1 MRSQNIST
9 KENSKLSNEI
19 DNLRVPKHI
28 AIIMDGNGR
37 WATKKGFPRSFGH
50 NAGVNVLKE
59 IIKVS
64 KNLGCKTLTVYAFS
78 TENWSRENFEVNALM
93 NLINFGVDVKLN
105 EIKANGIKLDFIG
118 NLEELP
124 NKAKK
129 GINKCINET
138 KDLTGLTLTIA
149 LNYGAISD
157 ILEATKTI
165 YESKI
170 ELNEENFLKATQ
182 IGKDEVDIFI
192 RTGGDK
198 RLSNFL
204 LANIGYSEL
213 FFSDKL
219 WPEFS
224 KNDFTEILDEFK
236 ERQRR
241 FGK

>member
-1 MRSQNIST
+1 MS
-9 KENSKLSNEI
+9 E
-19 DNLRVPKHI
+19 PKTV
-28 AIIMDGNGR
+28 AIIMDGNRR
-37 WATKKGFPRSFGH
+37 WAKKNNLPIPSGH
-50 NAGVNVLKE
+50 RKGIESLIEIVKTAKKLKIE
-59 IIKVS
+59 RLI
-64 KNLGCKTLTVYAFS
+64 VYAFS
-78 TENWSRENFEVNALM
+78 TENWSRDNFEVNALM

-105 EIKANGIKLDFIG
+105 EIKENGIKLDFIG
-118 NLEELP
+118 NLADLP
-124 NKAKK
+124 EKAKK
-129 GINKCINET
+129 SIDKCINET
-138 KDLTGLTLTIA
+138 KDLTELTLTVA

-157 ILEATKTI
+157 ILKAAKTI
-165 YESKI
+165 NEKNI

-182 IGKDEVDIFI
+182 IGEQEVDIFI

-224 KNDFTEILDEFK
+224 RNDFIQILDEFK

>member
-1 MRSQNIST
+1 MSS
-9 KENSKLSNEI
+9 
-19 DNLRVPKHI
+19 PKTV
-28 AIIMDGNGR
+28 AIIMDGNRR
-37 WATKKGFPRSFGH
+37 WAKKNNLPIPSGH
-50 NAGVNVLKE
+50 RKGIESLIE
-59 IIKVS
+59 IV
-64 KNLGCKTLTVYAFS
+64 KTAKKSNIERLIVYAFS

-165 YESKI
+165 YKSKI
-170 ELNEENFLKATQ
+170 ELNEENFLEATQ
-182 IGKDEVDIFI
+182 VGKDKIDIFI